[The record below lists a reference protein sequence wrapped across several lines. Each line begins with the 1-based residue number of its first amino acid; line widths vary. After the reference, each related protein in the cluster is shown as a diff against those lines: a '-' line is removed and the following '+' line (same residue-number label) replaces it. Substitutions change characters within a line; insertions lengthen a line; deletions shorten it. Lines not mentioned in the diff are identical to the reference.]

1 MSELLYL
8 DTARLGQMSPSAR
21 RASIDFARFASE
33 YGCSLYLSEFLAQG
47 FKAWPASLR
56 AEFPGL
62 ADWNGVGSLKNQLRH
77 LVQARQDTSVLVAA
91 RSASLM
97 KLGAR
102 LLFGLCRHVLT
113 TDLTWKPYE
122 RILRHEQPRRTR
134 RITKIAIRRDMFRLQ
149 PSSEEIVERIA
160 AAFRQHHCDGLFLPL
175 VDCFGVKLP
184 VAEIVARIRAEN
196 ELRFVAVDGAQAINH
211 VPIRLASDYC
221 DFLVAGCHKW
231 LHSFTPMGVGFFGRR
246 QTVDYI
252 ESSLARWSNQ
262 RIIDDPLLTFT
273 NELETGRARRFGE
286 SVVVSPMITANAAI
300 TDSVTE
306 PENVEVISENRRTIQ
321 SIVASNQDWSRVLAG
336 DEATSRIMML
346 GTRKTRGQQ
355 LSPDA
360 LRRRFHANGIAVST
374 YRRGRVRI
382 SVPGSPLR
390 SDDVRRL
397 ESAFSGCNAI
407 SA

>member
-1 MSELLYL
+1 
-8 DTARLGQMSPSAR
+8 
-21 RASIDFARFASE
+21 
-33 YGCSLYLSEFLAQG
+33 
-47 FKAWPASLR
+47 
-56 AEFPGL
+56 
-62 ADWNGVGSLKNQLRH
+62 
-77 LVQARQDTSVLVAA
+77 
-91 RSASLM
+91 M
-97 KLGAR
+97 KFGER
-102 LLFGLCRHVLT
+102 LLFSLCRHVLI
-113 TDLTWKPYE
+113 TDLTWRPYE
-122 RILRHEQPRRTR
+122 RILCHEQPKRSR
-134 RITKIAIRRDMFRLQ
+134 RITKIALRRDLFRRQ
-149 PSSEEIVERIA
+149 PSAKEIVERIA
-160 AAFRQHHCDGLFLPL
+160 AAFRENHCDGLFLPL

-273 NELETGRARRFGE
+273 RELESGRARRFGE

-300 TDSVTE
+300 TDAVSE
-306 PENVEVISENRRTIQ
+306 PENVEVISENRRTIG
-321 SIVASNQDWSRVLAG
+321 SIVTCDEDWSRLSAG

-346 GTRKTRGQQ
+346 RCRKTQERE
-355 LSPDA
+355 LSPAA
-360 LRRRFHANGIAVST
+360 LRRRFHASRIAVST

-390 SDDVRRL
+390 FDDIRRL
-397 ESAFSGCNAI
+397 ESAFSGFNAI